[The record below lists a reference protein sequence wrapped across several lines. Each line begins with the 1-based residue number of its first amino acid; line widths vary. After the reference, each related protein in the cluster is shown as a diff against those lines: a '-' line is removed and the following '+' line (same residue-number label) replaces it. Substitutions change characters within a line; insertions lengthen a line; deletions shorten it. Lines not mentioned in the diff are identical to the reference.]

1 MGCRLHLGEMGK
13 CKLFLKEVCQVATW
27 MVDVMQISILFNMSP
42 WLLYLYA
49 IVKATGT

>member
-1 MGCRLHLGEMGK
+1 MGK
-13 CKLFLKEVCQVATW
+13 CKLFLKEVCQV
-27 MVDVMQISILFNMSP
+27 VDVMQISILFNMSP